1 MGIWDILRKK
11 IANEGESHHSQYEDT
26 AAKNIYDIASFDMNS
41 ASLSDKIRYLLDNRS
56 QGEQIQFAD
65 KLLREGPFEMSIQ
78 MYEALIQKYP
88 EERDRYENGI
98 GSAFVKL
105 GQYDKAVEFYLKA
118 RSHGMHP
125 DISDKH
131 IWDASQKQYKNTGST
146 ELLEKYNRHVN
157 EGKYRQ
163 QVEDI
168 LKEAGVL
175 SSKPLG
181 EQPAPSLK
189 PIIEVVEDTSQV
201 ENVYIQ
207 PSEPIE
213 EVAKKEKPVAEN
225 QISLFGFDEPAAP
238 EPQEAVVP
246 SEPEPLA
253 ESLTEES
260 LLDVEEDDELTFI
273 SDDDDDDIFIV
284 RPNMPAAFDQHIDQ
298 FFDNNEVVVWAD
310 KRDDELR
317 IDVYHIKPSSDR
329 NFHLLLTCGM
339 SRQPMNVPE
348 GSEQMKYAELAA
360 ILPEDWDLTPEGMK
374 SLNNYWPV
382 LWLKNLAR
390 IPQQYNTWLSYGHSI
405 PNGDPSKPIANT
417 PYEGFL
423 IMDSVTMSEDFQEV
437 KVGNESL
444 YIFTIVPVFKEEM
457 HLKLEKGMDALLDA
471 FSEAEIP
478 DWIFPSRHSA
488 V

>member
-11 IANEGESHHSQYEDT
+11 IANEGESHHGQYEDT
-26 AAKNIYDIASFDMNS
+26 AARNIYDIASFDLNS
-41 ASLSDKIRYLLDNRS
+41 ASLTDKIRYLLDNRS

-146 ELLEKYNRHVN
+146 ALLEKYNQHVN

-163 QVEDI
+163 QVEDL

-175 SSKPLG
+175 SAKPV
-181 EQPAPSLK
+181 EVQTPPS
-189 PIIEVVEDTSQV
+189 PEPTIEVVADTSQV

-207 PSEPIE
+207 PSEPE

-225 QISLFGFDEPAAP
+225 QISLFGFDEPAVP
-238 EPQEAVVP
+238 ETPKTAEP
-246 SEPEPLA
+246 SEPASSSESFA
-253 ESLTEES
+253 EEE
-260 LLDVEEDDELTFI
+260 LLEDDEPVSFI
-273 SDDDDDDIFIV
+273 SEDDDDDIFIV

-298 FFDNNEVVVWAD
+298 FFDNEEVVVWAD

-317 IDVYHIKPSSDR
+317 IDVYHIKPSEDR

-339 SRQPMNVPE
+339 SRQPMNVPQ
-348 GSEQMKYAELAA
+348 GSEQMRYAELAA
-360 ILPEDWDLTPEGMK
+360 ILPEDWDLSPEGMK
-374 SLNNYWPV
+374 NLNNYWPV

-390 IPQQYNTWLSYGHSI
+390 IPVQYNTWLSYGHSI

-423 IMDSVTMSEDFQEV
+423 IMDSVTMPEDFQEV
-437 KVGNESL
+437 KVGNDSL
-444 YIFTIVPVFKEEM
+444 YIFTIVPVYKEEM
-457 HLKLEKGMDALLDA
+457 NLKLEKGMDALLDA

-478 DWIFPSRHSA
+478 DWIFPNRHSA